1 MHLGKNLLKQFTTN
15 YLNLHQVVHSH
26 KMAVRKKSAQRGS
39 IAISYALKIVLNC
52 GYLFF

>member
-15 YLNLHQVVHSH
+15 YLNLHVHSH

-39 IAISYALKIVLNC
+39 IAISYALQIMLNC